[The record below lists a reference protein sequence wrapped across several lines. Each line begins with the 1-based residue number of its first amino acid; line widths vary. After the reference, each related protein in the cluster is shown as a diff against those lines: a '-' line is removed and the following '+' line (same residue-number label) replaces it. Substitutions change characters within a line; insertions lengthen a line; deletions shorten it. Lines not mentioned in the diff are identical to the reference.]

1 MPRTWVFSLP
11 IVFSDTRGAR
21 VPGGHICRTLAVAGY
36 IFCRESAR
44 SSAGREGDTT
54 KTIRMRTQWY
64 PTSTSMRGVTWKTL
78 LLNVYVEV
86 CDCFWP
92 RLCKN
97 EKITISGRQ

>member
-11 IVFSDTRGAR
+11 IVFSDARGAR

-44 SSAGREGDTT
+44 SSAGRKGDTM

-78 LLNVYVEV
+78 PLN
-86 CDCFWP
+86 CLRGSL
-92 RLCKN
+92 RLFLADGSS
-97 EKITISGRQ
+97 IRRPGMS